1 MLFNIYFVV
10 LMNQRSVGTQNKT
23 FIIYRALNIECT
35 DVNPVLQHP
44 V

>member
-1 MLFNIYFVV
+1 MV
-10 LMNQRSVGTQNKT
+10 LMSQRSVGTQNKT
-23 FIIYRALNIECT
+23 FIIYRALYTECT